1 MKQERGHLV
10 DVLFTLALF
19 CVFAATAL
27 IAVILGADIY
37 SNTVSSMNRNYN
49 TRTSISYLAEKVRQG
64 DTAGGIATA
73 QVNGQDALV
82 LTQMLD
88 GKQYETWIYTGD
100 GELREVMV
108 ASGMEVKPQDGQSI
122 MPIASLELQ
131 QNGALLTMTA
141 TDPQGEVSRLVLR
154 TRCY

>member
-1 MKQERGHLV
+1 M

-64 DTAGGIATA
+64 DTAGGVATA
-73 QVNGQDALV
+73 NVNGQDALV
-82 LTQMLD
+82 LTQLLD
-88 GKQYETWIYTGD
+88 GKPYETWIYTGD

-108 ASGMEVKPQDGQSI
+108 ASGIEVKPQDGQAI
-122 MPIASLELQ
+122 MPIGSLELQ